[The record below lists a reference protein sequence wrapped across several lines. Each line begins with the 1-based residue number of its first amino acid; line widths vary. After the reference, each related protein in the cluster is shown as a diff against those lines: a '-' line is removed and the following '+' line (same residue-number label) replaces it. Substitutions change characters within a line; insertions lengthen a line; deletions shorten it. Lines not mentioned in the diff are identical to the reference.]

1 MERREELS
9 LCSITFSLLYLPS
22 VYVSA
27 MIMMEFSEGKD
38 RENAGNSCINGMMS
52 YETIQNSIKFY
63 TTITTV
69 LDHCHHTIVPFF
81 HGLPLYHTVYHIICF
96 SSILVCNFLCVCEFL
111 MTYLFVYLYKR

>member
-69 LDHCHHTIVPFF
+69 LDHSHHPIVPFF
-81 HGLPLYHTVYHIICF
+81 HGLPLYHTVTHIICF
-96 SSILVCNFLCVCEFL
+96 SSIPGVGKKPKPV
-111 MTYLFVYLYKR
+111 